1 MRLTSVPR
9 RLVAVVPAILMVLAS
24 LGLAPTAS
32 AASSSND
39 ISLAFEF
46 EIHKNDTVDVTM
58 ITKGEDVGSSSSCDA
73 DNIKDS
79 FGDDVKVNAK
89 SGDGGNSCTVTIK
102 GMTIKKFNN
111 NMPSAEITHEDDSFT
126 FEMPASSLQYYDQ
139 VTVKV
144 TFPGSVSKVSG
155 HGKKSGNTATWN
167 NTQDETSTLTAKGA
181 DHASSHNTGDAD
193 HASSRDSEDNDA
205 NSPLPI
211 IIVIV
216 LVLATIGGVA
226 TFIIIRQKRAK
237 TGIALGY
244 PQPGQQP
251 YNPQQPYNS
260 QPGYGQPGQAPGPA
274 QPGYYAQPDAQHSHS
289 PQSDYDQPGQ
299 QPRSPDGQY

>member
-1 MRLTSVPR
+1 MRLPSVPR

-111 NMPSAEITHEDDSFT
+111 NTPAEITHDNKSKSFT
-126 FEMPASSLQYYDQ
+126 FEMHASGFSSIDQ

-155 HGKKSGNTATWN
+155 DGKKSGSTATWN
-167 NTQDETSTLTAKGA
+167 NAQDETEALTAEGA
-181 DHASSHNTGDAD
+181 DHG
-193 HASSRDSEDNDA
+193 
-205 NSPLPI
+205 SPMFMII
-211 IIVIV
+211 IIVVI
-216 LVLATIGGVA
+216 AAIGGGVA
-226 TFIIIRQKRAK
+226 AFIIIRKKKAK
-237 TGIALGY
+237 AGIAPGAGMGQPQQPGY
-244 PQPGQQP
+244 PGQPGVAPQPGPGYPGQP
-251 YNPQQPYNS
+251 GVAPQPGPGYPGQPQSGQPGYNPQQPYN
-260 QPGYGQPGQAPGPA
+260 PNGPVTN
-274 QPGYYAQPDAQHSHS
+274 
-289 PQSDYDQPGQ
+289 
-299 QPRSPDGQY
+299 

>member
-1 MRLTSVPR
+1 MKPPPALRRLTA
-9 RLVAVVPAILMVLAS
+9 LVSAVLMILAS
-24 LGLAPTAS
+24 PGLAPTAS
-32 AASSSND
+32 ADTSD
-39 ISLAFEF
+39 DSLSYEF
-46 EIHKNDTVDVTM
+46 EIHENDVVDLTM
-58 ITKGEDVGSSSSCDA
+58 TRK
-73 DNIKDS
+73 
-79 FGDDVKVNAK
+79 GDDAGSKSNCDPDDIENVFNDDDVRVSVK
-89 SGDGGNSCTVTIK
+89 SGDGGNSCTVKVTGMSIK
-102 GMTIKKFNN
+102 DN
-111 NMPSAEITHEDDSFT
+111 PLAEITHEDDSFT

-139 VTVKV
+139 ATIKV

-167 NTQDETSTLTAKGA
+167 NTQDETSILTAKGA
-181 DHASSHNTGDAD
+181 DHASSYNTGDAD

-274 QPGYYAQPDAQHSHS
+274 QPGYYAQPGAQQPHS

-299 QPRSPDGQY
+299 QPRSPGGQH

>member
-1 MRLTSVPR
+1 MRLPSVPR
-9 RLVAVVPAILMVLAS
+9 RLVTVVPAILMILAS
-24 LGLAPTAS
+24 LGLAPAAS
-32 AASSSND
+32 AASSDYSF
-39 ISLAFEF
+39 SYEF
-46 EIHKNDTVDVTM
+46 EIHENKTVDITM
-58 ITKGEDVGSSSSCDA
+58 TKKGEDAGSKSNCDP
-73 DNIKDS
+73 DTIKDS
-79 FGDDVKVNAK
+79 FKDDDVKVSVK
-89 SGDGGNSCTVTIK
+89 SGDGGDSCTAKITGLSIK
-102 GMTIKKFNN
+102 DN
-111 NMPSAEITHEDDSFT
+111 PLAEITHEDDSFT

-139 VTVKV
+139 ATIKV

-167 NTQDETSTLTAKGA
+167 NTQDETSILTAKGA
-181 DHASSHNTGDAD
+181 DHASSYNTGDAD

-299 QPRSPDGQY
+299 QPRSPGGQH

>member
-1 MRLTSVPR
+1 MRLPSVPR

-111 NMPSAEITHEDDSFT
+111 NTPAEITHDNKSKSFT
-126 FEMPASSLQYYDQ
+126 FEMYGFGFDSDNQ
-139 VTVKV
+139 VSVKV

-155 HGKKSGNTATWN
+155 DGKKSGSTATWN
-167 NTQDETSTLTAKGA
+167 NAQDETGILTAKGA
-181 DHASSHNTGDAD
+181 DHG
-193 HASSRDSEDNDA
+193 
-205 NSPLPI
+205 SPLFMII
-211 IIVIV
+211 IIVV
-216 LVLATIGGVA
+216 VLAAIGGGA
-226 TFIIIRQKRAK
+226 AAFIIIRQKRAK
-237 TGIALGY
+237 AGAPGY

-251 YNPQQPYNS
+251 YAP
-260 QPGYGQPGQAPGPA
+260 QPGYGQPAQAPAPGAA
-274 QPGYYAQPDAQHSHS
+274 QPGYYAQPG
-289 PQSDYDQPGQ
+289 PQ
-299 QPRSPDGQY
+299 QPYNPQQGGASGYNPGGQY

>member
-1 MRLTSVPR
+1 MKPPPALRRLTA
-9 RLVAVVPAILMVLAS
+9 LVPAVLMILAS
-24 LGLAPTAS
+24 LSLAPTAS
-32 AASSSND
+32 ADTSD
-39 ISLAFEF
+39 DSLSYEF
-46 EIHKNDTVDVTM
+46 EIHENDVVDLTM
-58 ITKGEDVGSSSSCDA
+58 TRKGDDAGSKSNCDP
-73 DNIKDS
+73 DDIENVFDD
-79 FGDDVKVNAK
+79 DDVKVSVK
-89 SGDGGNSCTVTIK
+89 SGDGGNSCTVKVTGMSIK
-102 GMTIKKFNN
+102 DN
-111 NMPSAEITHEDDSFT
+111 PLAEITHEDDSFT

-167 NTQDETSTLTAKGA
+167 NTQDETSILTAKGA
-181 DHASSHNTGDAD
+181 DHASSYNTGDAD

-226 TFIIIRQKRAK
+226 AFIIIRKKRAK
-237 TGIALGY
+237 TGIAPGY

-260 QPGYGQPGQAPGPA
+260 QPGYGQPGQAPAVPGTA
-274 QPGYYAQPDAQHSHS
+274 QPGYYAQPGAQQSYS

-299 QPRSPDGQY
+299 QPRSPGGQH

>member
-1 MRLTSVPR
+1 MRLPSVPR
-9 RLVAVVPAILMVLAS
+9 RLVTVVPAILMILAS
-24 LGLAPTAS
+24 LGLAPAAS
-32 AASSSND
+32 AASSD
-39 ISLAFEF
+39 DTSLNFEF
-46 EIHKNDTVDVTM
+46 EVHENDTVDVTM

-73 DNIKDS
+73 DNLKDS

-89 SGDGGNSCTVTIK
+89 SGDGGNSCTVKVTGMSIK
-102 GMTIKKFNN
+102 DN
-111 NMPSAEITHEDDSFT
+111 PLAEITHEDDSFT

-155 HGKKSGNTATWN
+155 DGKKSGSTATWN
-167 NTQDETSTLTAKGA
+167 NAQDETESLTAKGA
-181 DHASSHNTGDAD
+181 DHASSYNTGDAD
-193 HASSRDSEDNDA
+193 HASSRDSEDNDT
-205 NSPLPI
+205 NSFLPI
-211 IIVIV
+211 IIIIV

-226 TFIIIRQKRAK
+226 AFIIIRQKRAK

-251 YNPQQPYNS
+251 YAP
-260 QPGYGQPGQAPGPA
+260 QPGYAQPGQAPGTA
-274 QPGYYAQPDAQHSHS
+274 QPGYYAQPDAQQPYS

-299 QPRSPDGQY
+299 QPRSPGGQH